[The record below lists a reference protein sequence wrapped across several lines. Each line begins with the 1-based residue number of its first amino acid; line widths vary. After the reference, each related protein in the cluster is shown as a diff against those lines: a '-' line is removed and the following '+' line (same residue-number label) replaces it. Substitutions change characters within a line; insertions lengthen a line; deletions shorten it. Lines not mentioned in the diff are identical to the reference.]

1 MACTLQVVWDEQP
14 AACNFGARHPMTPVR
29 AGLTI
34 KLARAFHL
42 FTEPEGPVERPA
54 PATDGQ
60 LESGHHHRAHPA

>member
-14 AACNFGARHPMTPVR
+14 AAYNFGARHPMTPVR

-42 FTEPEGPVERPA
+42 FTEPEGPVGRPA